1 MNHIYFIYFLYVAKQ
16 LIYIYK
22 RIFKYNFIFT
32 AKIMILLEQNNRI
45 ICELLE
51 QKFSAA
57 KTKFEFF

>member
-1 MNHIYFIYFLYVAKQ
+1 VNHFYFLYVAKQ